1 MSMTTPQF
9 RLRQR
14 GSTPARVPFA
24 PMAPVLQRISDRA
37 KDLLAQDFRGV
48 TAGGAVQPGL
58 YRLEKTGHSLSG
70 VADAAR
76 AYLAALSEDERRL
89 TRLPLEDKAWQAWSN
104 VHPFIMRHGL
114 CLADLSGEQRERALG
129 LLRASL
135 SASGYQTSRDI
146 MRLNETVLELT
157 GRPDEYGE
165 WLYWVSI
172 MGEPSASE
180 PWGWQIDG
188 HHLIVNCLVIG
199 DQMVLTPMFMGSEPV
214 HATTG
219 KYAGTKVF
227 EDEEKKGFVLMGTL
241 SAEQRARATIGEKL
255 PFDVMATAFHDND
268 VMPFEGLRSGDMTK
282 EQRELLDRLI
292 GLYTARIRPG
302 HAEIRYA
309 EAKRHLDETWF
320 AWIGR
325 FDDESP
331 FYYRIHNPVV
341 LIEFDHQS
349 GIVFDNDEHTKNH
362 IHTIVRTPNGN
373 DYGKDLLRL
382 HYAQQDHADPRSPH
396 RRGRP

>member
-1 MSMTTPQF
+1 MATPQF

-14 GSTPARVPFA
+14 GSTPAIRPFS
-24 PMAPVLQRISDRA
+24 PMPPVLQRMADRG
-37 KDLLAQDFRGV
+37 KDLLTQEFRGI
-48 TAGGAVQPGL
+48 TIDGAVRPGL
-58 YRLEKTGHSLSG
+58 YRLEKTGHSLTG
-70 VADAAR
+70 VADAAK
-76 AYLAALSEDERRL
+76 AYLAALSQDERGR
-89 TRLPLEDKAWQAWSN
+89 TRFPLEDRAWQQWSN
-104 VHPFIMRHGL
+104 VHPWLARHGV

-135 SASGYQTSRDI
+135 SASGYQTSRDV

-188 HHLIVNCLVIG
+188 HHLIVNCLVVG

-219 KYAGTKVF
+219 KYAGTRVF
-227 EDEEKKGFVLMGTL
+227 EDEEKKGFHLMSAL
-241 SAEQRARATIGEKL
+241 SPEQRARATIGEKL

-268 VMPFEGLRSGDMTK
+268 VMKFEGLRVGDMTK

-292 GLYTARIRPG
+292 GVYTGRIRPG

-309 EAKRHLDETWF
+309 EARRHLDETWF

-331 FYYRIHNPVV
+331 FYYRIHSPVV

-349 GIVFDNDEHTKNH
+349 GIVFDNDEHTRSH

-382 HYAQQDHADPRSPH
+382 HYAQRDHADPRSPH
-396 RRGRP
+396 RRGGA

>member
-1 MSMTTPQF
+1 MATPQY
-9 RLRQR
+9 RLRRR

-24 PMAPVLQRISDRA
+24 PMAPVLQRIADLA
-37 KDLLAQDFRGV
+37 KVTLSQDFHGITVDGTVRRGLF
-48 TAGGAVQPGL
+48 Q
-58 YRLEKTGHSLSG
+58 LEKTGHSLAG
-70 VADAAR
+70 VLDAAR
-76 AYLAALSEDERRL
+76 AYLASLSEEQRRL
-89 TRLPLEDKAWQAWSN
+89 TRFPLEDKAWQSWSN
-104 VHPFIMRHGL
+104 VHPFIARHGL
-114 CLADLSGEQRERALG
+114 CLADLTGEQRERALG

-135 SASGYQTSRDI
+135 SASGYQTARDV
-146 MRLNETVLELT
+146 MRLNETVLEIT
-157 GRPDEYGE
+157 GRIDEYGE
-165 WLYWVSI
+165 WLYWMSI
-172 MGEPSASE
+172 MGEPSATE

-188 HHLIVNCLVIG
+188 HHLIVNCLVVG
-199 DQMVLTPMFMGSEPV
+199 DQMVLTPTFMGSEPV

-227 EDEEKKGFVLMGTL
+227 EDEEKKGYVLMGAF
-241 SAEQRARATIGEKL
+241 SPDQRAQATIGDKL

-268 VMPFEGLRSGDMTK
+268 VMPFAGLRSGDMTK

-292 GLYTARIRPG
+292 GLYTSRIRPG

-331 FYYRIHNPVV
+331 FYYRIHSPVV

-349 GIVFDNDEHTKNH
+349 GIVFDNDEHTRDH

-382 HYAQQDHADPRSPH
+382 HYAQQDHSDPRSPH
-396 RRGRP
+396 RRG